1 MAACLAPARKN
12 RNHICMLLLILAAC
26 SFSHAQNN
34 VVTII
39 QKSVQANNRDWDADP
54 QFDYSETD
62 KDEQGTKTYQVTTI
76 LGTPYER
83 LVQINGQPLP
93 AEQEAEEKS
102 KFEKM
107 LAERRAESPKKRAE
121 RISKFKADRRR
132 DHIMLAQLTKAF
144 DFHLEGEQQIDGHQV
159 YVLKAT
165 PRKGYQP
172 PNRDSQV
179 LTGMDGTLWI
189 DKSSFQW
196 VKVEAHVIRPVSIEG
211 FMAKVEPGTQFEIE
225 KTPVEGDIWLT
236 KHYAMTASA
245 KILSVIPHHSQE
257 DDSYFNYHKRQAPH
271 EEADHSKSG
280 DPQHSSR

>member
-1 MAACLAPARKN
+1 MAACLPPARKN
-12 RNHICMLLLILAAC
+12 RNHICILLLILAAC

-144 DFHLEGEQQIDGHQV
+144 DFHLVGEQQIDGHQV

-172 PNRDSQV
+172 PNRDSRV

-271 EEADHSKSG
+271 EEADRSRSG
-280 DPQHSSR
+280 DPQDSSR